1 MPTVEVTALDQA
13 NGTALVNIQDGAGN
27 ALAER
32 FRVRTWAATADYGTT
47 LVTGTYVVGT
57 GSLLHSYV
65 TDKDLDII
73 TDAAGA
79 AALTLTAAND
89 TYYVMTEIDGRI
101 YSDEAAI
108 SGN

>member
-1 MPTVEVTALDQA
+1 MGVGLGV
-13 NGTALVNIQDGAGN
+13 GV
-27 ALAER
+27 
-32 FRVRTWAATADYGTT
+32 AAV
-47 LVTGTYVVGT
+47 VTGAAGDV
-57 GSLLHSYV
+57 
-65 TDKDLDII
+65 